1 MKLINYNRPFPTDFF
16 RFFDDHATQANHGY
30 RPAVNITETD
40 EAFHLELLAPG
51 RERNNFNIAFND
63 GVLEITYTT
72 EATAETE
79 TTNVN
84 VRRREFELKDFT
96 RRFKLDENVIN
107 DETID
112 ASYVNGI
119 LRLALPKREE
129 AQPKEP
135 RRIAVA

>member
-16 RFFDDHATQANHGY
+16 RFFDDNVTKSNYGY

-40 EAFHLELLAPG
+40 EAFELELLAPG
-51 RERNNFNIAFND
+51 RERDNFNIAFND

-72 EATAETE
+72 DTAADSDAPS
-79 TTNVN
+79 VN

-96 RRFKLDENVIN
+96 RRFELDQNVIN

-112 ASYVNGI
+112 ATYVNGV
-119 LRLALPKREE
+119 LRLTLPKREE
-129 AQPKEP
+129 AQPREP